1 MKNGTLTRKLFFR
14 IAPTILVTIAVI
26 GLFAYRSAKREINY
40 VYDAQLINDASVL
53 WALVEDEFHEAGSDE
68 TKKLPSI
75 DLDFNNQHAAS
86 KEADEYASARMFRIW
101 VSGKIMM
108 FSDTALPATISQ
120 QSVGF
125 SEVEYNHETWRIY
138 TQAVPNSA
146 VTIEVGE
153 KRALRNKLVANILL
167 QLSFSLLILVP
178 AVGLLIWLG
187 IKSGLGTIRTLVREI
202 RSRSPD
208 DLSSI
213 PVDDLPR
220 DLSPLGKSINQLL
233 AKLEHSLT
241 AERRF
246 SDHAAHQL
254 RTPLAGLKLQLQMLA
269 KEDDERERM
278 ALIGDLTRSTN
289 RATHLVEQLLRAA
302 RVSHQPVNMK
312 ALPLYHIAASVIAE
326 VAKVAA
332 QKQLDISL
340 EGQEEANVRADE
352 LLMKLMIGNLLD
364 NAIKY
369 TPISGKI
376 RISLLPRDGMW
387 CLTISDTGPG
397 ISESERE
404 AVFHRF
410 YRAANPVTDGAG
422 LGLAIVGEII
432 DRLSATIALKTPENG
447 QGLRV
452 EVLLPKA

>member
-1 MKNGTLTRKLFFR
+1 MKNGTLSRKLFLR

-26 GLFAYRSAKREINY
+26 GLFAYRSAKREINN

-53 WALVEDEFHEAGSDE
+53 WALVEDEFPEAGSDKI
-68 TKKLPSI
+68 KKLPSI

-86 KEADEYASARMFRIW
+86 KEADEYADARMFRIW
-101 VSGKIMM
+101 KSGKDVM
-108 FSDTALPATISQ
+108 FSDTALPETISQ
-120 QSVGF
+120 QSAGF
-125 SEVEYNHETWRIY
+125 SEVEYNHERWRIY
-138 TQAVPNSA
+138 SQAVPNTAIS
-146 VTIEVGE
+146 IEVGE
-153 KRALRNKLVANILL
+153 KKLLRDKLVFNILL

-187 IKSGLGTIRTLVREI
+187 IKSGLGTIGSLVRAI

-213 PVDDLPR
+213 PVEDLPR
-220 DLSPLGKSINQLL
+220 DLSPLGQSINQLL
-233 AKLEHSLT
+233 SKLEHSLT

-269 KEDDERERM
+269 KEDVESERI
-278 ALIGDLTRSTN
+278 ALIGDLTRSTE

-302 RVSHQPVNMK
+302 RISHQPVNLK
-312 ALPLYHIAASVIAE
+312 TVPLYHATASIVAEMGNIAE
-326 VAKVAA
+326 EKR
-332 QKQLDISL
+332 LDISL
-340 EGQEEANVRADE
+340 EGHEEASVRADE
-352 LLMKLMIGNLLD
+352 LLLKLMISNLLD

-369 TPISGKI
+369 TPDSGKI
-376 RISLLPRDGMW
+376 TINVLPQDGMW
-387 CLTISDTGPG
+387 CLSISDTGPG

-410 YRAANPVTDGAG
+410 YRADNAVTDGAG
-422 LGLAIVGEII
+422 LGLAIVGDII
-432 DRLSATIALKTPENG
+432 DRMSGKIALKTPENG
-447 QGLRV
+447 HGLRV
-452 EVLLPKA
+452 EVLLPKV

>member
-1 MKNGTLTRKLFFR
+1 MKNGTLTRKLFLR
-14 IAPTILVTIAVI
+14 IAPTILVTIVVI
-26 GLFAYRSAKREINY
+26 GLFAYRSAKREINN

-53 WALVEDEFHEAGSDE
+53 WALVEDEFHEAGSDK
-68 TKKLPSI
+68 TKELPSI

-86 KEADEYASARMFRIW
+86 KEADEYAAARMFRIW

-108 FSDTALPATISQ
+108 LSDTALPATISQ

-125 SEVEYNHETWRIY
+125 SEVEYNHEKWRIY

-187 IKSGLGTIRTLVREI
+187 IKSGLGTIRSLI
-202 RSRSPD
+202 RAIRRRSPD

-220 DLSPLGKSINQLL
+220 DLSRVGKSINQLL

-269 KEDDERERM
+269 KEDDESERM

-302 RVSHQPVNMK
+302 RVSHQPVNIK
-312 ALPLYHIAASVIAE
+312 ALPLYHATASVIAE
-326 VAKVAA
+326 MANVAA
-332 QKQLDISL
+332 EKQLDISL
-340 EGQEEANVRADE
+340 EGQKEASVRADE
-352 LLMKLMIGNLLD
+352 LLMKLMISNLMD

-369 TPISGKI
+369 TPASGKI
-376 RISLLPRDGMW
+376 RISVLPRDGMW
-387 CLTISDTGPG
+387 CLSISDTGPG

-410 YRAANPVTDGAG
+410 YRADNAVTDGAG

-432 DRLSATIALKTPENG
+432 DRMSAKIALKTPESG

>member
-1 MKNGTLTRKLFFR
+1 MKNGTLSRKLFLR

-26 GLFAYRSAKREINY
+26 GLFAYRSAKREINS

-53 WALVEDEFHEAGSDE
+53 WALVEDEFHEAGPE
-68 TKKLPSI
+68 KPITIPNI

-86 KEADEYASARMFRIW
+86 KEADEYADARMFRIW
-101 VSGKIMM
+101 KSGKDVM
-108 FSDTALPATISQ
+108 FSDTALPETISQ

-125 SEVEYNHETWRIY
+125 SEVEYNHAKWRIY
-138 TQAVPNSA
+138 SQAVPNTAIS
-146 VTIEVGE
+146 IEVGE
-153 KRALRNKLVANILL
+153 KKSLRDKLVFNILL

-178 AVGLLIWLG
+178 TVGLLMWLG
-187 IKSGLGTIRTLVREI
+187 IKSGLGTMRSLVRAI

-213 PVDDLPR
+213 PVEDLPR
-220 DLSPLGKSINQLL
+220 DLSPLGQSINQLL
-233 AKLEHSLT
+233 SKLEHSLT

-269 KEDDERERM
+269 KEDGEHERM
-278 ALIGDLTRSTN
+278 TLIGDLTRSTN

-302 RVSHQPVNMK
+302 RVSHQPVHLK
-312 ALPLYHIAASVIAE
+312 AVPLYHATAAVIAE
-326 VAKVAA
+326 MANVAA
-332 QKQLDISL
+332 ERQLDISL
-340 EGQEEANVRADE
+340 EGHEEARVRADE
-352 LLMKLMIGNLLD
+352 LLMKLMISNLID

-369 TPISGKI
+369 TPDSGKI
-376 RISLLPRDGMW
+376 RINVLPQDGMC
-387 CLTISDTGPG
+387 CLSISDTGPG

-410 YRAANPVTDGAG
+410 YRADNAVSDGAG
-422 LGLAIVGEII
+422 LGLAIVGDII
-432 DRLSATIALKTPENG
+432 DRMSGKIALKTPENG

-452 EVLLPKA
+452 EVLLPQA